1 MKIDI
6 IQIGIIGLFIIA
18 AWFVAF
24 IDGLFFQ
31 FNLGFLIVFPFLLLI
46 IYFFTRYND
55 NRWIFISSFLFLY
68 LLIFTIPIWVG
79 LIILLI
85 FISIEKILTS
95 VLHRFNIVQVFVITT
110 TIILS
115 LSFVYEY
122 QVNLLSW
129 QFIEQG
135 WFITNIQEHFIR
147 ILLGF
152 LFSFSFYPLFSIYES
167 KNKLYLSK
175 Y

>member
-68 LLIFTIPIWVG
+68 LVSPLGPWATPPPTKIGAF
-79 LIILLI
+79 LLACLALPVP
-85 FISIEKILTS
+85 F
-95 VLHRFNIVQVFVITT
+95 
-110 TIILS
+110 
-115 LSFVYEY
+115 
-122 QVNLLSW
+122 
-129 QFIEQG
+129 
-135 WFITNIQEHFIR
+135 
-147 ILLGF
+147 
-152 LFSFSFYPLFSIYES
+152 
-167 KNKLYLSK
+167 
-175 Y
+175 